1 MSKRAAHLP
10 TSSPEGEAP
19 DVDRLIDTLVRH
31 GVEFLLIGGVATQT
45 YGAIRP
51 TTDFDCLVRRAGK
64 NLEHLAAAMRELG
77 ARLRVEG
84 LTDEDAALLPVQITA
99 ETLVRME
106 ISTWQTDA
114 GAFDVL
120 VDMPASDGRRLRYED
135 LVGRANQL
143 DRAGVLVQVA
153 SLEDIIASKKWAD
166 RPKDREAL
174 PELEAIAAVQAGER
188 VARSPEPD

>member
-1 MSKRAAHLP
+1 LP

-64 NLEHLAAAMRELG
+64 NLEQLAAAMRELG

-84 LTDEDAALLPVQITA
+84 LTDEDAALLPVQISA

-143 DRAGVLVQVA
+143 NRAGVLVQVA